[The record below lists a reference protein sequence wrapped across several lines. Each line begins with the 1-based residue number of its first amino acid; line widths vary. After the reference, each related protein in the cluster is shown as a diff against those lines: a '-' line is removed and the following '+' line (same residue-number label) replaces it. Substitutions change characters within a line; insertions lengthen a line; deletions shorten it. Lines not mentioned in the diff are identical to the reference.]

1 MSITGPPD
9 GSEEDAGKTKQKI
22 ESLYLK
28 SHKDLIRRQADI
40 FKRVKDN
47 PEVAR
52 LLVLN
57 PVLAFS
63 ELGVQAS
70 PKMQHHILATIQHP
84 TQVRQRREE
93 LEKKL
98 KDASGQMP
106 QPNNPEWVSQ
116 FLFKNLK
123 LKPLKIEGLKP
134 TYLPLTN
141 EAAIK
146 RLNNLRPPSRKRY
159 HYKATISAGS
169 AIEMKQWQP
178 TARYMD
184 LDARLPKL
192 KTTRITPNQVSLEEL
207 YFYKDKN
214 PLAHDLLELAE

>member
-1 MSITGPPD
+1 M
-9 GSEEDAGKTKQKI
+9 K
-22 ESLYLK
+22 
-28 SHKDLIRRQADI
+28 
-40 FKRVKDN
+40 
-47 PEVAR
+47 
-52 LLVLN
+52 
-57 PVLAFS
+57 
-63 ELGVQAS
+63 
-70 PKMQHHILATIQHP
+70 HHILATIQHP

-134 TYLPLTN
+134 TYLPLAN

-214 PLAHDLLELAE
+214 PLAHDLLELGIIQQSSFNFHSRSSIRKIQEGKVDNALYRWVKFVRFPEEQPDEPDV